1 MIRTLATPVNPLV
14 GPALIVMCDLG
25 GRIARWMGGLNTA
38 AEPLIGQIQWT
49 PMSAFGPKRTFVFA
63 LHMSAFDP
71 KRTLQTRPDRM
82 SCPEP
87 RGEAMKRSEFIQ
99 LLCSAAASCLSWPL
113 AARAQQVEQM
123 RRVGILLSATA
134 DDTEFQTWV
143 GAFLQELQKLG
154 WSLGHNVRVDT
165 RWATAN
171 ASEVRKHAAE
181 LAALAPDVILAHG
194 ASCVAPLLQA
204 TRTVPIV
211 FPIAGDPVGAGFVDS
226 LARPGGN
233 ATGFMSTEYSMGG
246 KWSELLKETAPGV
259 TRVAV
264 LRDASQSS
272 GTSLL
277 ASVQTVAPSLRVEVN
292 PINMRDAG
300 EIDRAVTAFARS
312 PGGGLVVVASPAATR
327 HRDLVIKLAA
337 RHKLPAVY
345 YERFFVAGGGLIS
358 YGTDF
363 VDQYRRAAGYVDRI
377 LKGEKPADL
386 PVQGA
391 TKYQLVINLKTAKAL
406 GLTIPPPVLA
416 RANEVIE

>member
-1 MIRTLATPVNPLV
+1 
-14 GPALIVMCDLG
+14 
-25 GRIARWMGGLNTA
+25 
-38 AEPLIGQIQWT
+38 
-49 PMSAFGPKRTFVFA
+49 
-63 LHMSAFDP
+63 
-71 KRTLQTRPDRM
+71 
-82 SCPEP
+82 
-87 RGEAMKRSEFIQ
+87 MKRREFMQ

-246 KWSELLKETAPGV
+246 KWLELLKETAPGV

-272 GTSLL
+272 GTSML
-277 ASVQTVAPSLRVEVN
+277 ASIQTVAPSLRVEVN

-327 HRDLVIKLAA
+327 HRDLIIKLAA